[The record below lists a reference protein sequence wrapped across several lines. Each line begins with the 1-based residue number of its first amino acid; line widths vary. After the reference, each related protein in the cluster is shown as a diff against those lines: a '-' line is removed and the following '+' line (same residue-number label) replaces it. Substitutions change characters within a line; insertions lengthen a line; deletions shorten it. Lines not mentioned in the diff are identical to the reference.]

1 MTLSSNSMSGKV
13 CMVTGSNTG
22 IGKVTA
28 LELAKMGAT
37 VIMVTRESV
46 PEEPPP
52 RETQAEIQKVSQNS
66 NVDLLFADLSSQQS
80 IRQLV
85 QEFQGKYDKLHVLIN
100 NAAVLPNKRVLT
112 PDGLELQFAVNL
124 LASFLLTN
132 LLLDILKAGAPARVV
147 NVTSTMHRVAK
158 IDFNNLQGEKRY
170 KTHPIYNQVK
180 LGVVLFTYELARRLE
195 VTGVTVNCLHPGKVA
210 TKISREKPRLARLI
224 ADLTFHSPEKGAAT
238 SIYLASSP
246 EVEGVSGKYFSNCK
260 EAKSS
265 KLSHDKQLA
274 RRLWDVCS
282 QLTGLK

>member
-1 MTLSSNSMSGKV
+1 
-13 CMVTGSNTG
+13 MVTGSNTG

-37 VIMVTRESV
+37 VIMVTRERV

-52 RETQAEIQKVSQNS
+52 RETQGEIQKVSQNS
-66 NVDLLFADLSSQQS
+66 NVGLLFADLSSQQS

-85 QEFQGKYDKLHVLIN
+85 QDFQGKYDKLHVLIN
-100 NAAVLPNKRVLT
+100 NAAVLPNKRILT

-124 LASFLLTN
+124 LAPFLLTN
-132 LLLDILKAGAPARVV
+132 LLLDVLKASAPARVV

-195 VTGVTVNCLHPGKVA
+195 N
-210 TKISREKPRLARLI
+210 
-224 ADLTFHSPEKGAAT
+224 ADCD
-238 SIYLASSP
+238 
-246 EVEGVSGKYFSNCK
+246 VDVSGI
-260 EAKSS
+260 
-265 KLSHDKQLA
+265 
-274 RRLWDVCS
+274 
-282 QLTGLK
+282 